1 MGVHWRPQ
9 SDLRKH
15 YVIIA
20 ASALPSTLA
29 HELGH
34 FFGNGHSK
42 VPNNVM
48 SYDRTGAPVFFDA
61 GQQRKVKTFARLFLR
76 SKELVP

>member
-1 MGVHWRPQ
+1 MIV
-9 SDLRKH
+9 
-15 YVIIA
+15 A

-42 VPNNVM
+42 VRDNVM
-48 SYDRTGAPVFFDA
+48 SYDRSGATVFFDA
-61 GQQRKVKTFARLFLR
+61 AQKRKIKTFARIFLR
-76 SKELVP
+76 SKEIVP